1 MNFLST
7 MLSGREAI
15 RGGANSSG
23 SDVRDDGLVAYGFSA
38 LQGKRHNMEDYT
50 QVRRPAVVH
59 SSRRAPFRAIL

>member
-7 MLSGREAI
+7 MLSGRDGNLGF

-23 SDVRDDGLVAYGFSA
+23 SDVRDDGRVAYGFSA

-50 QVRRPAVVH
+50 QVIDSGLNEAWRLR
-59 SSRRAPFRAIL
+59 